1 MIATRTLSILFLL
14 ELFFVPMFA
23 SAGPADPVLMGIQ
36 LSQINFDV
44 INGLLIDKCNV
55 SYPSTVP
62 ALKDAIDKWKSKNT
76 DALNELHQITK
87 NNLIKMAHL
96 SEYDA
101 TAKIAQTSE
110 FMTNGLKA
118 QFENISGDQLKEACN
133 GKYVAMT
140 LQTLDFPSVLSLI
153 HSANAKA
160 NVNTL
165 VTMKAKAIAEKS
177 NVVQGELIWMP
188 ISFAKNWSDADAYCS
203 NTEING
209 LTDWRLPTKDE
220 LVALYHSG
228 AMKVQEVPGWN
239 WGTAWSSTHNDSGN
253 RNGHFFVSLDIGY
266 VFPGNAT
273 GSGSFMCVRDLKQK

>member
-1 MIATRTLSILFLL
+1 MLVKRTLSTLLLL
-14 ELFFVPMFA
+14 ELLFVPLLA
-23 SAGPADPVLMGIQ
+23 SAGPADPVLTGIQ
-36 LSQINFDV
+36 LSQINFDE
-44 INGLLIDKCNV
+44 INGLLIDKCKV
-55 SYPSTVP
+55 SYPSTLP
-62 ALKDAIDKWKSKNT
+62 SLKDAIDKWKSKNA
-76 DALNELHQITK
+76 DALYELHQITK
-87 NNLIKMAHL
+87 TNLIKIEHL
-96 SEYDA
+96 SESDA
-101 TAKIAQTSE
+101 TAKVAQTSE

-133 GKYVAMT
+133 GKYVATT
-140 LQTLDFPSVLSLI
+140 LQTLDFPSVLSLM

-188 ISFAKNWSDADAYCS
+188 ISFAKNWSDADAYCN

-220 LVALYHSG
+220 LVALSHSG
-228 AMKVQEVPGWN
+228 AMKVQGVQGWS
-239 WGTAWSSTHNDSGN
+239 WGTAWSSTPTDNG
-253 RNGHFFVSLDIGY
+253 NGHFFVSLDTSY

-273 GSGSFMCVRDLKQK
+273 GNGSFMCVRDQKQN